1 MIFFFL
7 KPTALSLKRF
17 VVGFLVFK
25 KVIVFLFFFLSFCF
39 VFKRGEGK
47 GGLRK
52 ETMLTGRSRMELQS
66 PGS

>member
-1 MIFFFL
+1 MIFFFFL
-7 KPTALSLKRF
+7 KPTALFLKRF

-25 KVIVFLFFFLSFCF
+25 KVIVFLFFFFFF